1 MGHVEQAL
9 SGALRAQPL
18 PLQTLPSL
26 LVVGGGGTLGSA
38 LLSDA
43 LAAGRFERV
52 YALVAEP
59 LKSALRGLQ
68 ALPAQALLNPALLL
82 ASTALIVFER
92 PRRSNGRDDA
102 FVQPSPDQ
110 LPALAQSLFERSV
123 GRLLVVLPHA
133 PALLPQ
139 ALAHGLAN
147 LDEAAVAALGFEH
160 LVFVRAA
167 QSALT
172 KPQGSR
178 LRRFAQWWLSQLAL
192 MVPQR
197 QQPLRTVTL
206 ARCII
211 ELARLLP
218 RLAPGT
224 RVIAPETLWQWG
236 QHSEDLEQAL
246 IQALKISA
254 QAAPP

>member
-1 MGHVEQAL
+1 MSQLKQAL
-9 SGALRAQPL
+9 SGALHARPL
-18 PLQTLPSL
+18 PSRPPQDL
-26 LVVGGGGTLGSA
+26 LVVGGGGALGST
-38 LLSDA
+38 LLSEA
-43 LAAGRFERV
+43 LATGRFECV
-52 YALVAEP
+52 FALVAEP
-59 LKSALRGLQ
+59 LKSALRGLH
-68 ALPAQALLNPALLL
+68 ALPAQALQSPAPLP
-82 ASTALIVFER
+82 ASTALIIFER
-92 PRRSNGRDDA
+92 QRRSNGRDDA

-110 LPALAQSLFERSV
+110 LPALAQSLFERGV
-123 GRLLVVLPHA
+123 RRLLVVLPHA

-172 KPQGSR
+172 KLQGSR

-218 RLAPGT
+218 TLAPGT

-236 QHSEDLEQAL
+236 QHSEDLEQVL